1 MKEETKLLKKGGIG
15 VLATDT
21 LYGIVGMALSPKAVK
36 RIYAVKGR
44 TETKP
49 FIILI
54 SSLSDLK
61 KFSVKITAEQKR
73 FLEREWPGAVSIILP
88 CKPKKFEYLHR
99 GTESLAF
106 RMPKKKKLID
116 LLKKT
121 GPLVAPSANP
131 QGQPTAANI
140 AEARQYFENKVD
152 FYIPEGTKEGKP
164 SKLVSLLGQI
174 PVVLRK

>member
-1 MKEETKLLKKGGIG
+1 MKEETKILKNGGIG

-21 LYGIVGMALSPKAVK
+21 LYGIVGSALSKKAVQ
-36 RIYAVKGR
+36 RIYKVKGR
-44 TETKP
+44 DDKKP

-54 SSLSDLK
+54 SSIRDLQ
-61 KFSVKITAEQKR
+61 KFSVRITPEQKG

-88 CKPKKFEYLHR
+88 CKPKKFDYLHR

-106 RMPKKKKLID
+106 RMPKKKKLTE

-131 QGQPTAANI
+131 QGLTPAATI
-140 AEARQYFENKVD
+140 LEAKKYFGETVD
-152 FYIPEGTKEGKP
+152 FYVPEGTKEGKA
-164 SKLVSLLGQI
+164 SKIVSLLGLTPI
-174 PVVLRK
+174 VIRK